1 MITRFPET
9 WFINI
14 HQIHHYGLLIL
25 SPHSGAYNVNSLP
38 FVGWLCLD
46 LFQSWHTIVNW
57 CQIQIISVSSKDDLG
72 VIEPV
77 EEVMDGGDKMVK
89 HLPLPSAPRR
99 IVKDPK
105 NDNLDVTLL
114 WSLCTLFD
122 FKIAR
127 DNYRDLLD
135 GDLGDIKDQRDP
147 PTSSRLSIE
156 TD

>member
-1 MITRFPET
+1 
-9 WFINI
+9 
-14 HQIHHYGLLIL
+14 
-25 SPHSGAYNVNSLP
+25 
-38 FVGWLCLD
+38 
-46 LFQSWHTIVNW
+46 
-57 CQIQIISVSSKDDLG
+57 
-72 VIEPV
+72 
-77 EEVMDGGDKMVK
+77 MDGGDKLVK

-114 WSLCTLFD
+114 WSPYTPFD

-127 DNYRDLLD
+127 DNYWDLLD
-135 GDLGDIKDQRDP
+135 GDLGDIKDRSDP